1 MGGGEYK
8 PLAYAIILLIAF
20 YLILFLKLYKIL

>member
-1 MGGGEYK
+1 MGGEYK
-8 PLAYAIILLIAF
+8 PLAYAIILLIVF